1 MRESGAEVF
10 GHFLALGLVGWE
22 FGVPGGGSGG
32 VEDDGH
38 VGGPFG
44 FEEVEDD
51 GGEAEEC

>member
-1 MRESGAEVF
+1 VRESSAEVF
-10 GHFLALGLVGWE
+10 GHFLALGFVGWE
-22 FGVPGGGSGG
+22 LGVTGGGSGG

-51 GGEAEEC
+51 GGEAEES